1 MLKEYD
7 EAKQYYAQAMLLA
20 AAEAKETDELKA
32 YDSAIN
38 YAWKLASFCEE
49 FGDEDEAKKH
59 YAFREFLIEEKS
71 KLESNDD
78 ASEESFLSP
87 EKKAELLR
95 KLDELDF
102 TPTTFKKGEEVD
114 YSEGL
119 FTDEDGDHT
128 LEALFDTLFGI
139 DDDSNDVAPEEDPTI
154 ITLTDQDG
162 EDVRF
167 EFVDL
172 IKFQGNE
179 YVVLIPQ
186 EDGEDEVLILMVE
199 SNDGQESYLPVEDEV
214 LLSVLFELFK
224 ERNKDR
230 FNFTD

>member
-1 MLKEYD
+1 MNYKAALEQLDIIEKLGAPATRLTLADIYDRIALCYEMLKEYD

-49 FGDEDEAKKH
+49 FGDEGEAKKH

-102 TPTTFKKGEEVD
+102 TPTTFKEGEEVD

-128 LEALFDTLFGI
+128 LEALLTLCL
-139 DDDSNDVAPEEDPTI
+139 E
-154 ITLTDQDG
+154 
-162 EDVRF
+162 
-167 EFVDL
+167 
-172 IKFQGNE
+172 
-179 YVVLIPQ
+179 
-186 EDGEDEVLILMVE
+186 
-199 SNDGQESYLPVEDEV
+199 
-214 LLSVLFELFK
+214 
-224 ERNKDR
+224 
-230 FNFTD
+230 